1 MRCVHARENTR
12 HERERVSNARQTQRT
27 IVSANERI
35 GVLVLQLT
43 VDVLFSLLHRNV
55 HEAVQA
61 TQDAWRSR
69 RTKKKHDDNKS
80 QISMP
85 RATTRRDATRRN
97 RTVILDATVQ
107 LYNNALANDLLQELG
122 RLLRHSAREASE
134 NDSEIAAN
142 NENTYTTFE
151 WKSTQSNNKTK

>member
-85 RATTRRDATRRN
+85 RATTRRDATQPHRDTRRHCSALQQRACQRLASGT
-97 RTVILDATVQ
+97 RTAFATFC
-107 LYNNALANDLLQELG
+107 
-122 RLLRHSAREASE
+122 ARSE
-134 NDSEIAAN
+134 RKRQRDCGEQRKHIHNV
-142 NENTYTTFE
+142 
-151 WKSTQSNNKTK
+151 